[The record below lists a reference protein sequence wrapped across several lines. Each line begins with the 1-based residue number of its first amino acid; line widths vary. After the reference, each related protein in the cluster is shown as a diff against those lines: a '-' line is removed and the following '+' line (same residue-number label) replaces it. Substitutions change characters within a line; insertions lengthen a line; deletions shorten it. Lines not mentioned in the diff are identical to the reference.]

1 MGFGIEHPDN
11 GYIEVDQM
19 PLYGV
24 ERAMGVDAALP
35 GAAECDG
42 RTATFKLYDDDG
54 EYCYGGVLDDDE
66 ECLNQVAALR
76 YGESDYGAT
85 RIEVRREGKWIQE
98 IA

>member
-1 MGFGIEHPDN
+1 MIRITDRAEGNFDL
-11 GYIEVDQM
+11 DTM
-19 PLYGV
+19 PLYAM
-24 ERAMGVDAALP
+24 ERAMGETEEIP
-35 GAAECDG
+35 NEGP
-42 RTATFKLYDDDG
+42 TIPFKMYDDDG
-54 EYCYGGVLDDDE
+54 EYCYGGELTDDE